1 MKNRHLYTDGFWPSV
16 LKNTVFLRRHALF
29 AVVYICLL
37 LGFSAFFR
45 QTCRASSAVL
55 TEQTEYGTAA
65 TVQTAPLTADD
76 APQDTRLRYLTKNTD
91 YSAFLLGSFPAY
103 GYDAAVLESFLSV
116 KAYHLAAENLSETE
130 TMFDFAVETC
140 QPTVLLFSIAA
151 CDFFSGNTA
160 QSAFPVQ
167 NLADGSVFRGIN
179 DVMRIG
185 DAAVYENQ
193 YDYRFAAKKPSAGVP
208 SSERVLTLHDKM
220 RRVCEQKNIRLVT
233 VLSPVYAPE
242 MTEALAACYKTV
254 RKALGNTV
262 DFYDYS
268 TLPLCA
274 DKRFFYNKNEFRTC
288 LGNRILADIFAGEKS
303 SFSLTDVPKE
313 TTFPILLYHHVTNER
328 GYGDSV
334 ISASRLEE
342 HLRALADA
350 GYTAVSLSEAE
361 AFVRNGTPLPE
372 KPICLTFDDGYES
385 NAALALPLLEKYNMK
400 ATFFYIG
407 WAVGKDSYKD
417 TGKPMFEHFDF
428 DTARKMQASG
438 LAEFGSHTYDMH
450 QSDTLETQKNTARF
464 AVKPLQHE
472 LPSAF
477 IRAVKDDCRKFNA
490 AFEKAFGEPVRYLSY
505 PHGIY
510 SPLSESIL
518 AGEGITV
525 TLSTESG
532 GRNVLVEGLPQSLR
546 ALYRFTV
553 SEDMTGS
560 DLLKLIDRVYAP

>member
-1 MKNRHLYTDGFWPSV
+1 MAIGFEKYRLSAPSCAVCRCLYLPFARLFRFLPADLPG
-16 LKNTVFLRRHALF
+16 FLRRFDGTDGARHSSYGADR
-29 AVVYICLL
+29 
-37 LGFSAFFR
+37 AFDSR
-45 QTCRASSAVL
+45 RCA
-55 TEQTEYGTAA
+55 
-65 TVQTAPLTADD
+65 
-76 APQDTRLRYLTKNTD
+76 
-91 YSAFLLGSFPAY
+91 
-103 GYDAAVLESFLSV
+103 
-116 KAYHLAAENLSETE
+116 AYHLAAENLSETE
-130 TMFDFAVETC
+130 KLFDFAVETC

-220 RRVCEQKNIRLVT
+220 RRVCEQKNIRLIT

-242 MTEALAACYKTV
+242 MTEALAACYGTV
-254 RKALGNTV
+254 RKALGNTA

-268 TLPLCA
+268 TLPFCA

-303 SFSLTDVPKE
+303 GFSLTDAPKE

-372 KPICLTFDDGYES
+372 KPICITFDDGYES
-385 NAALALPLLEKYNMK
+385 NAVLALQLLEKYNMK

-450 QSDTLETQKNTARF
+450 QSDTLEEVHTARF

-477 IRAVKDDCRKFNA
+477 IRAVKNDCHRFNA
-490 AFEKAFGEPVRYLSY
+490 AFEAAFGEPVRYLSY

>member
-16 LKNTVFLRRHALF
+16 SKKTAFLHRHALF

-45 QTCRASSAVL
+45 QTCFASSDVFAQPTEL
-55 TEQTEYGTAA
+55 SASITAEQTTD
-65 TVQTAPLTADD
+65 TR
-76 APQDTRLRYLTKNTD
+76 QDTRLRLLTKKQD
-91 YSAFLLGSFPAY
+91 YRAFLLGSFPAY

-130 TMFDFAVETC
+130 KLFDFAVEAC
-140 QPTVLLFSIAA
+140 QPTVLFFSVAA

-185 DAAVYENQ
+185 DAALYENK
-193 YDYRFAAKKPSAGVP
+193 YAYRFAAKQPTEGVP

-220 RRVCEQKNIRLVT
+220 RRVCEQKNIRLIT

-242 MTEALAACYKTV
+242 MTEALAACYGTV
-254 RKALGNTV
+254 RKALGNTA

-268 TLPLCA
+268 TLPFCA

-303 SFSLTDVPKE
+303 GFALTDAPKE
-313 TTFPILLYHHVTNER
+313 QTLPILLYHHVTNER

-372 KPICLTFDDGYES
+372 KPICITFDDGYES

-407 WAVGKDSYKD
+407 WAVGKNSYKD

-450 QSDTLETQKNTARF
+450 QSDTLEEVHTARF

-477 IRAVKDDCRKFNA
+477 IRAVKNDCRRFNA
-490 AFEKAFGEPVRYLSY
+490 AFEATFGEPVRYLSY

-560 DLLKLIDRVYAP
+560 DLLKLIDTVYAP

>member
-1 MKNRHLYTDGFWPSV
+1 MTNVADYAILITVATSVITLNKNLMTHKGAFYMSNAKHTITDSEYSIMKILWNSEKKMTVSDVVRALDGNDWTPSTVSTFLQRLLKKNVVSCEKKGNTNLYYPI
-16 LKNTVFLRRHALF
+16 LKQN
-29 AVVYICLL
+29 
-37 LGFSAFFR
+37 
-45 QTCRASSAVL
+45 
-55 TEQTEYGTAA
+55 
-65 TVQTAPLTADD
+65 
-76 APQDTRLRYLTKNTD
+76 D
-91 YSAFLLGSFPAY
+91 YDMSET
-103 GYDAAVLESFLSV
+103 ESFLS
-116 KAYHLAAENLSETE
+116 KIYK
-130 TMFDFAVETC
+130 
-140 QPTVLLFSIAA
+140 
-151 CDFFSGNTA
+151 
-160 QSAFPVQ
+160 
-167 NLADGSVFRGIN
+167 GSVKN
-179 DVMRIG
+179 LV
-185 DAAVYENQ
+185 AALYENK
-193 YDYRFAAKKPSAGVP
+193 YAYRFAAKQPTEGVP

-220 RRVCEQKNIRLVT
+220 RRVCEQKNIRLIT

-268 TLPLCA
+268 TLPFCA

-303 SFSLTDVPKE
+303 GFSLTDAPKE
-313 TTFPILLYHHVTNER
+313 TTFPILLYHHVTSER

-342 HLRALADA
+342 HLRALSAA

-385 NAALALPLLEKYNMK
+385 NAVLALPLLEKYNMK
-400 ATFFYIG
+400 AAFFYIG

-417 TGKPMFEHFDF
+417 TGKSMFEHFDF
-428 DTARKMQASG
+428 DTARKMRASG

-464 AVKPLQHE
+464 AVKPLRHE

-477 IRAVKDDCRKFNA
+477 IHAVKDDCRKFNA

-546 ALYRFTV
+546 ALYLFTV

-560 DLLKLIDRVYAP
+560 DLLKLIDTVYAP

>member
-45 QTCRASSAVL
+45 QTCFASSDVFAQPTEL
-55 TEQTEYGTAA
+55 SASITAEQTTD
-65 TVQTAPLTADD
+65 TR
-76 APQDTRLRYLTKNTD
+76 QDTRLRLLTKKPD
-91 YSAFLLGSFPAY
+91 YRAFLLGSFPAY

-130 TMFDFAVETC
+130 KLFDVAVEAC
-140 QPTVLLFSIAA
+140 QPTVLFFSVAA
-151 CDFFSGNTA
+151 CDFFSDNTA

-220 RRVCEQKNIRLVT
+220 RRVCEQKNIRLIT

-242 MTEALAACYKTV
+242 MTEALAACYGTV
-254 RKALGNTV
+254 RKALGNTA

-268 TLPLCA
+268 TLPFCA

-288 LGNRILADIFAGEKS
+288 LGNRILTDIFAGEKS
-303 SFSLTDVPKE
+303 GFSLTDVPKE

-372 KPICLTFDDGYES
+372 KPICITFDDGYES

-450 QSDTLETQKNTARF
+450 QSDTLEEVHTARF

-477 IRAVKDDCRKFNA
+477 IRAVKNDCHRFNA
-490 AFEKAFGEPVRYLSY
+490 AFEATFGEPVRYLSY

-560 DLLKLIDRVYAP
+560 DLLKLIDTVYAP

>member
-1 MKNRHLYTDGFWPSV
+1 MKNRHLHTDGFLPSV
-16 LKNTVFLRRHALF
+16 SKKTAFLHRHALF
-29 AVVYICLL
+29 SVAYICLL

-45 QTCRASSAVL
+45 QTCFASSDVFAQP
-55 TEQTEYGTAA
+55 TERSASITAEQTT
-65 TVQTAPLTADD
+65 D
-76 APQDTRLRYLTKNTD
+76 ARQDTRLRLLTKKQD
-91 YSAFLLGSFPAY
+91 YRAFLLGSFPAY
-103 GYDAAVLESFLSV
+103 SYDTAVLESYLSV

-130 TMFDFAVETC
+130 KLFDFAVEAC
-140 QPTVLLFSIAA
+140 QPTVLFFSVAA

-185 DAAVYENQ
+185 DAALYENK
-193 YDYRFAAKKPSAGVP
+193 YAYRFAAKQPTEGVP

-242 MTEALAACYKTV
+242 MTGALAACYGTV
-254 RKALGNTV
+254 RKALGNTA

-288 LGNRILADIFAGEKS
+288 LGNRILTDIFAGEKS
-303 SFSLTDVPKE
+303 GFALTDAPKE
-313 TTFPILLYHHVTNER
+313 QTLPILLYHHVTSEP

-342 HLRALADA
+342 HLRTLTAA

-361 AFVRNGTPLPE
+361 AFVRDGTPLPE

-417 TGKPMFEHFDF
+417 TGTPIFEHFDF
-428 DTARKMQASG
+428 DTARKMRASG

-450 QSDTLETQKNTARF
+450 QSDTLEEVHTARF

-477 IRAVKDDCRKFNA
+477 IRAVKNDCRKFNA
-490 AFEKAFGEPVRYLSY
+490 AFEATFGEPVRYLSY

-525 TLSTESG
+525 TLSTESV

-560 DLLKLIDRVYAP
+560 DLLKLIDTVYAP

>member
-37 LGFSAFFR
+37 LGFSALFR
-45 QTCRASSAVL
+45 QTCFASSDVFAQPTEL
-55 TEQTEYGTAA
+55 SASITAEQTTD
-65 TVQTAPLTADD
+65 TR
-76 APQDTRLRYLTKNTD
+76 QDTRLRLLTKKQD
-91 YSAFLLGSFPAY
+91 YRAFLLGSFPAY

-140 QPTVLLFSIAA
+140 QPTVLFFSVAA

-185 DAAVYENQ
+185 DAALYENK
-193 YDYRFAAKKPSAGVP
+193 YAYRFAAKQPTEGVP

-220 RRVCEQKNIRLVT
+220 RRVCEQKNIRLIT

-254 RKALGNTV
+254 RKALGNTA

-268 TLPLCA
+268 TLPFCA

-303 SFSLTDVPKE
+303 GFSLTDVPKE

-372 KPICLTFDDGYES
+372 KPICITFDDGYES
-385 NAALALPLLEKYNMK
+385 NAVLALPLLEKYKMK
-400 ATFFYIG
+400 AAFFYIG

-450 QSDTLETQKNTARF
+450 QSDTLEEVHTARF

-560 DLLKLIDRVYAP
+560 DLLKLIDTVYAP

>member
-16 LKNTVFLRRHALF
+16 LKNTVFLHRHALF
-29 AVVYICLL
+29 AGAYICLL

-45 QTCRASSAVL
+45 QTCFASSDVFAQP
-55 TEQTEYGTAA
+55 TERSASITAEQTT
-65 TVQTAPLTADD
+65 D
-76 APQDTRLRYLTKNTD
+76 AQQDTRLRLLTKKQD
-91 YSAFLLGSFPAY
+91 YRAFLLGSFPAY

-116 KAYHLAAENLSETE
+116 KAYHLAAGNLSETE
-130 TMFDFAVETC
+130 TMFDFAVEAC
-140 QPTVLLFSIAA
+140 QPTVLFFSVAA

-185 DAAVYENQ
+185 DAALYENK
-193 YDYRFAAKKPSAGVP
+193 YAYRFAAKQPTEGVP

-233 VLSPVYAPE
+233 VLSPVYVPE
-242 MTEALAACYKTV
+242 MTEALAACYGTV
-254 RKALGNTV
+254 RKALGNTA

-268 TLPLCA
+268 TLPFCA

-303 SFSLTDVPKE
+303 GFSLTDAPKE

-372 KPICLTFDDGYES
+372 KPICITFDDGYES
-385 NAALALPLLEKYNMK
+385 NAVLALPLLEKYKMK
-400 ATFFYIG
+400 AAFFYIG

-450 QSDTLETQKNTARF
+450 QSDTLEEVHTARF

-477 IRAVKDDCRKFNA
+477 IRAVKNDCRRFNA
-490 AFEKAFGEPVRYLSY
+490 AFEATFGEPVRYLSY

-518 AGEGITV
+518 TGEGITV

-560 DLLKLIDRVYAP
+560 DLLKLIDTVYAP